1 MKKRIIA
8 LLAVLL
14 ISMFSVPSFAESSK
28 AVEIYVSETGKDSA
42 SGTVDAP
49 LKTVQAAVSLAER
62 YRSENCSVRI
72 IFRGGTYRFSE
83 SIKLSSAIS
92 GTKDASTTFEAY
104 EGEEVN
110 FKASVPLDVS
120 KAKSVTDPEI
130 LERLYEHVRDK
141 VVEIDLDAQ
150 GISQADIL
158 LARNINGIYT
168 LAGWEESWV
177 EANGLYLN
185 DNEQPLSRWP
195 NDRHYARWTTS
206 VSRQSFAYA
215 ESTPSR
221 WAKAKD
227 FWLGGFP
234 EYDYRYARMSVKEV
248 DPVNKVI
255 TVIDNPVS
263 PYVSYMTRRW
273 AAFNLL
279 EEIDMPGEFYIDRD
293 GMKLYYYPPH
303 VLDGQTLELS
313 LLGYS
318 MFDIRRTSNVT
329 FKNLN
334 FSQTRSNAIFMEN
347 VDNVDFIGCKF
358 TNIDVNAIFCRGSQ
372 WAITSG
378 SHWEHQHKDASY
390 NVDIKSCDFYNI
402 GMAAIDISGGNIDTL
417 KISNNVIEDCL
428 IHRTSQ
434 KSFWEAISLRGC
446 GVTVR
451 NNNISFNP
459 QQAIRPWGSLHL
471 IENNEFNDILREN
484 DDCGII
490 YWGGNSLLRGTM
502 VRYNYFHDSKS
513 IEEMV
518 YKAKAA
524 IYWDDGQSG
533 MSAEGNIFANIDG
546 RGLFSNGAG
555 ATLHRYNTS
564 VNMDKEWHFSDH
576 PKRET
581 EIVTQDVFGTVAEA
595 MNDIYDK
602 DLYFKRWPALEALS
616 RGINPK
622 KFTEIYENLA
632 VNCGE
637 GFIGVQEQKFST
649 FRDNMTL
656 KNTEDVDYNDIFVD
670 PEKQD
675 FRLKKDS
682 EIAKAMPNIPN
693 EENFDIEKIGMV
705 RDLEFNENTSPFRM
719 LLPENGSSKVSSSAA
734 EFAWDHAY
742 GANHYRLIVAKD
754 PELKNVVYDDI
765 VRYTFTTLDCLEKG
779 TTYYWT
785 VYAINNSR
793 EFESSWQSAGKVH
806 AFATDVTEKL
816 DTYDAEN
823 VINKVNE
830 RLALTIEGDNAGDY
844 MVGTKDKAN
853 MYINLLKFLMNKRPV
868 ALTQA
873 KLDNTAAFLSMILD
887 GVGMVTPGYLDLGSR
902 MDAEHWT
909 GQVKADGKSVV
920 MAPQVAANTFGG
932 SSSFEYMTGNIVYCF
947 DAEFENSPDAGSWM
961 TFGLSQRTDVH
972 QYQATNPGYYICIK
986 PNLVELQKTD
996 STGNKVLET
1005 KEIPLSNGKRRQV
1018 QMGRIKIGTG
1028 NVFFI
1033 NIDGENLFTYYD
1045 VDGSELTASSQLAMC
1060 TYKVGE
1066 RIALYPYSGELPD
1079 RNAYEEM
1086 KKSELNN
1093 SIKPMYDMYSREL
1106 VNHAV
1111 LNIDHAKVLNN
1122 TGLYNVSA
1130 KPVVKNDDDIYVTAD
1145 IFEKMCNSKVSVNA
1159 SSANIVCD
1167 GKSAEVPVT
1176 YINNVPMF
1184 LIEDACV
1191 KLDKAYTYD
1200 WQNKNVFVAD
1210 SGTIVVMNTLTRTN
1224 KTREMFSVMKDAEDI
1239 IFNK

>member
-8 LLAVLL
+8 ILAVLL
-14 ISMFSVPSFAESSK
+14 ISISGVQTFAEGSK
-28 AVEIYVSETGKDSA
+28 SVEIYVSEKGNDMA
-42 SGTVDAP
+42 SGTIDAP
-49 LKTVQAAVSLAER
+49 LQSVGAAVSLAEK
-62 YRSENCSVRI
+62 YRAESTDVRI

-83 SIKLSSAIS
+83 SIMLSAAIS
-92 GTKDASTTFEAY
+92 GTKDVSTTFEAY

-110 FKASVPLDVS
+110 FKASVPLDAS
-120 KAKSVTDPEI
+120 KAKVVTDPEI
-130 LERLYEHVRDK
+130 LSRLYEHVRDK

-150 GISQADIL
+150 GISQGDIL

-195 NDRHYARWTTS
+195 NDRHYVRWKTS
-206 VSRQSFAYA
+206 VSSQSFTYA
-215 ESTPSR
+215 ESNPSR
-221 WAKAKD
+221 WTKAKD

-234 EYDYRYARMSVKEV
+234 EYDYRYTRASVKEV

-263 PYVSYMTRRW
+263 PYTSYMTRRW
-273 AAFNLL
+273 AAYNLL
-279 EEIDMPGEFYIDRD
+279 EEIDMPGEYYIDRD
-293 GMKLYYYPPH
+293 AMKLYYYPPH
-303 VLDGQTLELS
+303 ILDGQTLEIS
-313 LLGYS
+313 LLGRG
-318 MFDIRRTSNVT
+318 MFDIRKTSNVT

-334 FSQTRSNAIFMEN
+334 FSQSRSNAIFMEN
-347 VDNVDFIGCKF
+347 VDNVDFIDCKF

-378 SHWEHQHKDASY
+378 THWEHQHKDASY
-390 NVDIKSCDFYNI
+390 NVDIKGCDFYNI
-402 GMAAIDISGGNIDTL
+402 GMAAIDISGGDVDTL
-417 KISNNVIEDCL
+417 KMSNNVIEDCF
-428 IHRTSQ
+428 IQKTSQ

-446 GVTVR
+446 GITVR
-451 NNNISFNP
+451 NNNINFNP

-471 IENNEFNDILREN
+471 IENNEFYDILREN

-564 VNMDKEWHFSDH
+564 VNLDKEWHFSDH

-622 KFTEIYENLA
+622 KFTEIYENLD

-637 GFIGVQEQKFST
+637 GFVGVQEQKFSM
-649 FRDNMTL
+649 FRDNMSL
-656 KNTEDVDYNDIFVD
+656 DNTEGVDYNDIFVD
-670 PEKQD
+670 PENQD

-682 EIAKAMPNIPN
+682 EIAKAMPNILN
-693 EENFDIEKIGMV
+693 EENFDIEKIGML
-705 RDLEFNENTSPFRM
+705 RDMEFNETTSPFRM
-719 LLPENGSSKVSSSAA
+719 LLPENGSSKVSPSAA
-734 EFAWDHAY
+734 EFAWEHAY
-742 GANHYRLIVAKD
+742 GANHYRLVVATD
-754 PELKNVVYDDI
+754 PELKNVVYDEI
-765 VRYTFTTLDCLEKG
+765 VRYSCINLDCLEKG

-793 EFESSWQSAGKVH
+793 EFASTWQSTGKVH
-806 AFATDVTEKL
+806 AFATDVSTSI

-823 VINKVNE
+823 IINKVSDKLDI
-830 RLALTIEGDNAGDY
+830 LAEGDTAGDY
-844 MVGTKDKAN
+844 KVGTKDDVRT
-853 MYINLLKFLMNKRPV
+853 YINLMRHLIFKKPP

-873 KLDNTAAFLSMILD
+873 KLDSTAAFLNSMLD
-887 GVGMVTPGYLDLGSR
+887 GEGMVTPGYLDLSTR
-902 MDAEHWT
+902 FDPVHWI
-909 GQVKADGKSVV
+909 GGAKADGKSVV
-920 MAPQVAANTFGG
+920 MAPTVTANTFGG
-932 SSSFEYMTGNIVYCF
+932 STTFEYMTGNIIYCF

-961 TFGLSQRTDVH
+961 TFGLSQRNDVH

-986 PNLVELQKTD
+986 HNLVEFQKTD
-996 STGNKVLET
+996 SKGNKVLDT
-1005 KEIPLSNGKRRQV
+1005 KQIPLSDGKRRQV
-1018 QMGRIKIGTG
+1018 QMGRVKIGTG

-1033 NIDGENLFTYYD
+1033 KIDGENLFTYYD
-1045 VDGSELTASSQLAMC
+1045 VDGSELTTSSQLAMC

-1079 RNAYEEM
+1079 RNAFEEL
-1086 KKSELNN
+1086 KK
-1093 SIKPMYDMYSREL
+1093 REL
-1106 VNHAV
+1106 YSSI
-1111 LNIDHAKVLNN
+1111 LSCYNIYKNDFTNYAIFNTEYAKVMNKS
-1122 TGLYNVSA
+1122 GLYNVQN
-1130 KPVVKNDDDIYVTAD
+1130 KPVVENEDIYVTEEILKKLFDAD
-1145 IFEKMCNSKVSVNA
+1145 VVINGAKAKITAGNKTVEVSTVN
-1159 SSANIVCD
+1159 
-1167 GKSAEVPVT
+1167 K
-1176 YINNVPMF
+1176 NNTPMM
-1184 LIEDACV
+1184 LIEEICL

-1200 WQNKNVFVAD
+1200 WQNKNVFVGD
-1210 SGTIVVMNTLTRTN
+1210 SGSIVVMNTLTQTS
-1224 KTREMFSVMKDAEDI
+1224 KTREMFKVMADAEDV